1 MTKTTGLHDLIL
13 RIARGDRN
21 ACAEFNDQVH
31 EWLIQRLASEF
42 GSDFDEGDI
51 IEIVSHAILNM
62 FLHAREYRGK
72 NGDGSAWTWAYQIA
86 RNQALKWIKTR
97 TREVDFPHTSDGSE
111 INEEKLYRMVQ
122 RYNPV
127 QIPVAV
133 EDQVIERLFRQKAEE
148 ILRKLSDRERLI
160 LYLHFE
166 MEWTFKQI
174 AEYLKVKPPRV
185 TQIMQKIQRI
195 CIEEMARSG

>member
-13 RIARGDRN
+13 RIARGDRS
-21 ACAEFNDQVH
+21 ACVEFDERVRG
-31 EWLIQRLASEF
+31 WLVQKLTGEF
-42 GSDFDEGDI
+42 GSDLDEGDI
-51 IEIVSHAILNM
+51 IEIVSQAILNM
-62 FLHAREYRGK
+62 FLHAREYLGT
-72 NGDGSAWTWAYQIA
+72 NGDASAWTWAYQIA
-86 RNQALKWIKTR
+86 RNQALKWIKNKAHEER
-97 TREVDFPHTSDGSE
+97 FPETSDGLDVD
-111 INEEKLYRMVQ
+111 EEKLYRMVQ

-127 QIPVAV
+127 QVPAEV

-166 MEWTFKQI
+166 MEWTFRQI

-185 TQIMQKIQRI
+185 TQIMQNIRRI
-195 CIEEMARSG
+195 CLEEMARSG